1 MYVEGTLVSSTYVKV
16 AGKGKHKTKVTLTN
30 WQVKTQSIR
39 KLTTT
44 KGGKATPVPAEPE
57 PTEIPF

>member
-1 MYVEGTLVSSTYVKV
+1 MYVEGTLVSSTYARE
-16 AGKGKHKTKVTLTN
+16 AGKGKNKTKVTLTS
-30 WQVKTQSIR
+30 WQVKAQSIR

-44 KGGKATPVPAEPE
+44 KGGKATPPPTEPE